1 MIQELVAAVGIN
13 QAFLLYGYRLDFIN
27 ATTIQIQ
34 K

>member
-1 MIQELVAAVGIN
+1 MIQELIAAIGIN
-13 QAFLLYGYRLDFIN
+13 QAFLLYGYHLDIIN